1 MSSTSRDTTSSD
13 APRSGVGWR
22 LDNHPPGRRS
32 PLDPLTDRA
41 RHPQAWRILQEA
53 GRPRH
58 LATGGEL
65 PALDERSAAI
75 VLIAEGALKLVGLA
89 ENGTTATLAVR
100 PAGSIVS
107 QFGWDRTSR
116 RSMVAVLPSV
126 VVTVPGKQVTTAVRE
141 HPWLAVLLMETMG
154 SLAVEA
160 DHRLLA
166 YIAYDASERIRQV
179 LLRLTRL
186 FQSACGRP
194 VIPLAQQDL
203 ADLAGVSREATAK
216 ELRRLRESGAVR
228 TGRSRIAVVRT
239 DLIGD
244 EA

>member
-1 MSSTSRDTTSSD
+1 MSSTSRDIRYSGASG
-13 APRSGVGWR
+13 RGVGWTANR
-22 LDNHPPGRRS
+22 HPPGRR
-32 PLDPLTDRA
+32 PPFDRQTDRA

-53 GRPRH
+53 GRPRR
-58 LATGGEL
+58 LATGVEL
-65 PALDERSAAI
+65 PALDDRAGAI
-75 VLIAEGALKLVGLA
+75 VLVVEGALKLVGLA
-89 ENGTTATLAVR
+89 ENGTSATLAVR

-107 QFGWDRTSR
+107 QFGWDRNAR

-126 VVTVPGKQVTTAVRE
+126 VITVPGKRVATAVRE
-141 HPWLAVLLMETMG
+141 HPWLAVPLMETMG

-166 YIAYDASERIRQV
+166 HIAYDASARIRQV
-179 LLRLTRL
+179 LLHLAHL
-186 FQSACGRP
+186 FPTACGGP

-244 EA
+244 KA